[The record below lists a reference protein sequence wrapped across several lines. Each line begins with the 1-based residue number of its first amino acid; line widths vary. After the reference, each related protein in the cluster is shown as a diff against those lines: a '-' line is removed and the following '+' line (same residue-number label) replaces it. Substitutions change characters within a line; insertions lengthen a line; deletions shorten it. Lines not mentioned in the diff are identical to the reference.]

1 MPISKLDEISVGSV
15 SNAITAQSNT
25 IQQSVSDRLAI
36 LFQSLALLVAAYAIA
51 FRYSWAL
58 TLVVSSAILFVVLCF
73 CLTVPFLIKGQQHID
88 EADNKHASIAADAFS
103 SIRTVFSLGAEAPL
117 TRKHSQWID
126 EARKRGL
133 KMSLVTGTHL
143 ATLFFAMYVS
153 FALAF
158 WFGLKLYREGH
169 IANINTV
176 ITYGFF
182 TESCWSHLLTFC
194 LGSSFQY
201 YWL

>member
-1 MPISKLDEISVGSV
+1 MPISKLDEISVGTV

-36 LFQSLALLVAAYAIA
+36 LCQSIALLVAAYAIA

-58 TLVVSSAILFVVLCF
+58 TLVVSSAILFVVICF
-73 CLTVPFLIKGQQHID
+73 CLTVPLLIKGQQHVD
-88 EADNKHASIAADAFS
+88 QADNKHASIAADAFG
-103 SIRTVFSLGAEAPL
+103 SIRTVFSLGAEESL
-117 TRKHSQWID
+117 TKKHSQWIE

-133 KMSLVTGTHL
+133 GMSLVTGTHL

-158 WFGLKLYREGH
+158 WYGLKLYREGH

-176 ITYGFF
+176 IT
-182 TESCWSHLLTFC
+182 
-194 LGSSFQY
+194 
-201 YWL
+201 